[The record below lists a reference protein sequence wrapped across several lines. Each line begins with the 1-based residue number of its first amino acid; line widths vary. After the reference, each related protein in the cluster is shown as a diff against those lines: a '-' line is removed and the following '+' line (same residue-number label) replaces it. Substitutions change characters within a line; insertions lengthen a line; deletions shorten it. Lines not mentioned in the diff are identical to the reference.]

1 MDDDLK
7 QLVEK
12 NLELTERIARDVKKM
27 RHHFWMANIWSI
39 IKIFV
44 FILLPIYLSYRYIAP
59 YMGQLQSALQQVQQL
74 QKNVSGFQQN
84 IGNLQKN
91 LGDIQGAT
99 NKLKDLQ
106 KQLPSGSA
114 ADAMPNIPGLDFLF
128 GTKK

>member
-1 MDDDLK
+1 MDEDLK

-27 RHHFWMANIWSI
+27 RHHFWMANIYSI
-39 IKIFV
+39 IKLFIFI
-44 FILLPIYLSYRYIAP
+44 ILPLYLGYRYVTP
-59 YMGQLQSALQQVQQL
+59 YLGQIQTLFQQAQEL

-99 NKLKDLQ
+99 SKLKDLQ
-106 KQLPSGSA
+106 KQMPSGEALPS
-114 ADAMPNIPGLDFLF
+114 IPGLDFLF
-128 GTKK
+128 GGKK